1 MIRNRDNCSG
11 EDETKLCGGDWGCDT
26 SAEIVM
32 RKASKINDS
41 FYDNEEPRQALVR
54 SMSASSQ
61 QDKKR
66 KSSAS

>member
-1 MIRNRDNCSG
+1 MEKMKQSYVVATG
-11 EDETKLCGGDWGCDT
+11 GCDT

-41 FYDNEEPRQALVR
+41 FYDKEEPRQALVR